1 MPWRPLLIFGAAL
14 LFFLL
19 AFALGGWYQLPL
31 LLLGAAV
38 LLYFLATSFL
48 DWHAIHRPLG
58 QAQELIRSRDF
69 SGALSI
75 LERVARAR
83 PWSTPAAL
91 HDVYYPLGAI
101 YALQGQ
107 HERAIEQFLKLLNLG
122 EKYGVLVPPATV
134 AEAKGQIAASYDA
147 LGQAE
152 AASEMRRQAL
162 ASFGNNLTDPVHL
175 FVRGRL
181 LKAEWRYREAA
192 DCFAGALEL
201 SRYREPAGR
210 LEMSLEAALASY
222 ECGRTEDTLRFA
234 REGLALGLPSTLTRD
249 CAALAGIAARLLRR
263 PEESVAYHRQAYE
276 LAMARQDLPQAVN
289 SLVMIA
295 TVDCFEGRIEAA
307 LAQLRDAGT
316 LSDDTEAQ
324 RWVEA
329 GWLDCYVKSGRLDEA
344 RASLQRLHSL
354 PYLYVLEL
362 PELLRG
368 LHGCILA
375 RLEIMAGNLD
385 QARAALDPA
394 EVILRRHEK
403 QTLSCRPLSAWLHAL
418 AGERDRA
425 LAEVSAL
432 EELLPT
438 LENDW
443 ETCPSCCS
451 DLGKACCHLGE
462 YDRAV
467 ALLQRWPEE
476 REQPV
481 NLPERWYY
489 LGECYHGLGNPAVA
503 REMYARAAGVGFETH
518 YTRLAAERLHDDF
531 SL

>member
-1 MPWRPLLIFGAAL
+1 MPWRPLIIFVAAVL
-14 LFFLL
+14 CFSL
-19 AFALGGWYQLPL
+19 AFALGGWYGGPL

-38 LLYFLATSFL
+38 MLYFLATTFL

-69 SGALSI
+69 SGALTI

-83 PWSTPAAL
+83 PWTTPAAL
-91 HDVYYPLGAI
+91 HGVYYPLGAI

-107 HERAIEQFLKLLNLG
+107 HERAVEQFLKLLELG
-122 EKYGVLVPPATV
+122 GKYRVLVPPATV
-134 AEAKGQIAASYDA
+134 AEAKAQIAACYDA

-162 ASFGNNLTDPVHL
+162 ASFGNNLTDPMHL

-201 SRYREPAGR
+201 SRYREPAIR

-222 ECGRTEDTLRFA
+222 ECGRTEDILRFA
-234 REGLALGLPSTLTRD
+234 REGLALEPPSTLTRD

-263 PEESVAYHRQAYE
+263 PEEAVAYHRQAYE
-276 LAMARQDLPQAVN
+276 LAMARQDLPQAID

-316 LSDDTEAQ
+316 LSDDSEAQ
-324 RWVEA
+324 RSVEA
-329 GWLDCYVKSGRLDEA
+329 GRLDCYVESGRLDEA
-344 RASLQRLHSL
+344 RASLQRLYSL
-354 PYLYVLEL
+354 PYLYVLAL

-368 LHGCILA
+368 VHGCILA
-375 RLEIMAGNLD
+375 RLEIIAGNLD
-385 QARAALDPA
+385 QARAVLDPA
-394 EVILRRHEK
+394 QVILRRHEK
-403 QTLSCRPLSAWLHAL
+403 LGLSCRHLSAWLAAL

-425 LAEVSAL
+425 LAEIAAL
-432 EELLPT
+432 EALLPA
-438 LENDW
+438 LEDNW
-443 ETCPSCCS
+443 ETGPSCCS

-462 YDRAV
+462 YDRAI

-476 REQPV
+476 REHPI

-489 LGECYHGLGNPAVA
+489 LGECYRAQGNLPAA
-503 REMYARAAGVGFETH
+503 REWYTKAAQTGFETG
-518 YTRLAAERLHDDF
+518 YTRLAAERLNEK
-531 SL
+531 